1 MIFRQTTG
9 NIFNHLIAEPSRDV
23 SPENLGLIPRST
35 LRLTLLLLDLL
46 LPIRSSPGSATGN
59 PLAFANRIRISVK
72 LTTPTKC
79 PLILAP
85 GRALAETEGPVG
97 VTKGVEFEG
106 AGWGVLKLLGDGG
119 MIWDWPETE
128 EIEELCDEVGTRL
141 AG

>member
-1 MIFRQTTG
+1 MVKTACLNAAPCFPTRDLVVIFRQTTG

-72 LTTPTKC
+72 LT
-79 PLILAP
+79 
-85 GRALAETEGPVG
+85 RSEERRVG
-97 VTKGVEFEG
+97 KECRSR
-106 AGWGVLKLLGDGG
+106 WS
-119 MIWDWPETE
+119 PYH
-128 EIEELCDEVGTRL
+128 
-141 AG
+141 

>member
-1 MIFRQTTG
+1 
-9 NIFNHLIAEPSRDV
+9 V

-35 LRLTLLLLDLL
+35 LCLTLLLLDLL

-97 VTKGVEFEG
+97 VMKGVEFEG
-106 AGWGVLKLLGDGG
+106 AGWGELKLLGDGG
-119 MIWDWPETE
+119 MIWDWPEAE